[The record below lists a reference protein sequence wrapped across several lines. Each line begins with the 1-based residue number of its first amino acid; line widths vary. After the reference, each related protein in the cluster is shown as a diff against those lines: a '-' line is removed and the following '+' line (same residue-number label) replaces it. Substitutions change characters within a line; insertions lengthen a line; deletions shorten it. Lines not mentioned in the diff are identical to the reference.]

1 MSTKA
6 NSLVPAATRAIA
18 SAGPLAILVET
29 ARPSELKKPLV
40 AAITKGAAL
49 ASIGRSK
56 ENMIAIGGR
65 TSAAA
70 RLSVAPQ
77 QAKPS
82 RPISEA
88 KMQRT
93 AMVGLA
99 RMGDYFG
106 SCASCHA
113 GYVGFMTPASATATL
128 SLMKPERAR
137 SATILQPAFG
147 IREPKIGPVVVTGRH
162 TWPRLPWRPLSCSQY
177 KLCFLLTDV
186 RPCWRQFP

>member
-6 NSLVPAATRAIA
+6 NSLVPAATRGIA
-18 SAGPLAILVET
+18 AAGPLAILVQT

-88 KMQRT
+88 KMQLT

-99 RMGDYFG
+99 RMGDDFRSRP
-106 SCASCHA
+106 SC
-113 GYVGFMTPASATATL
+113 PARYAEFT
-128 SLMKPERAR
+128 
-137 SATILQPAFG
+137 
-147 IREPKIGPVVVTGRH
+147 
-162 TWPRLPWRPLSCSQY
+162 
-177 KLCFLLTDV
+177 
-186 RPCWRQFP
+186 